1 MREILHTTSC
11 DVIVAKNTLS
21 PYFGMRIFALNYKN
35 LCAGWKGSQIDEK
48 ILAYDMKRKVGKKR
62 LGC

>member
-1 MREILHTTSC
+1 M
-11 DVIVAKNTLS
+11 VYIVAKNTLS

-48 ILAYDMKRKVGKKR
+48 ILAYDMKRKVGKER